1 MNPPPFFNANPSI
14 SVVPI
19 SSQRHCVVIDNVL
32 ANPQAMVDWAA
43 GQAFKPPADNPYPGL
58 VLDPPAAVTQ
68 RMSDYF
74 ATHARSR
81 LGGRRTEAATL
92 RFSMVT
98 LAAAQLRPIQW
109 QCHRDRLAVN
119 PERVL
124 YAASVLYLFRDP
136 RLGGTNFYEP
146 TGERD
151 VMKRMFAD
159 ATTLGSE
166 QFGER
171 YGLQPGY
178 MAGSNAYFE
187 HVGHVGAAWNRMI
200 FYDGGQFHSGQI
212 NKTEGLSADPRV
224 GRLTLNGFFVCSRT
238 LAVP

>member
-1 MNPPPFFNANPSI
+1 MPFFNPQPSV

-19 SSQRHCVVIDNVL
+19 SRERSCVVIDDVL

-43 GQAFKPPADNPYPGL
+43 GQTFSAPRDNPYPGV

-74 ATHARSR
+74 ATYARGR
-81 LGGRRTEAATL
+81 LGGRRTQAATL

-98 LAAAQLRPIQW
+98 LPAAQLRPIQW

-146 TGERD
+146 TAPREQLTQ
-151 VMKRMFAD
+151 MFGD
-159 ATTLGSE
+159 TDTLSPE

-171 YGLQPGY
+171 YGLQPSY
-178 MAGSNAYFE
+178 MAGSNAFFE
-187 HVGHVGAAWNRMI
+187 RVAQVSAAWNRMI
-200 FYDGGQFHSGQI
+200 FYDGSQFHSGEI
-212 NKTEGLSADPRV
+212 NEPAGMSADPRL
-224 GRLTLNGFFVCSRT
+224 GRLTLNGFFICSRA
-238 LAVP
+238 LG